1 MGRRRRKNPGHIM
14 KITLLVT
21 LLVTLIAP
29 AGFGQGA
36 QADMVKR
43 RAKETVNQN
52 NVRQGVPPSA
62 QTQPVAPP
70 AVGTAPANTVPQ
82 AQTLVALKNDLAGF
96 KTGTAVT
103 EAQKQQFTIN
113 LAKAA
118 RGNKPSLGTVN
129 KSVDS
134 LSRALTSASLT
145 DEQRARLAGNI
156 DAVMN
161 SRGLS
166 TSAFDKTIEDTQA
179 ILQVGSVSRTTAI
192 SVAAD
197 LKAVG
202 AEVRR

>member
-1 MGRRRRKNPGHIM
+1 M
-14 KITLLVT
+14 KTTIAVALLI
-21 LLVTLIAP
+21 TLIAP
-29 AGFGQGA
+29 AGFSQGA

-43 RAKETVNQN
+43 RAKETVNQS

-62 QTQPVAPP
+62 QTQPVVPP

-82 AQTLVALKNDLAGF
+82 AQTLAALKSDLTGF

-118 RGNKPSLGTVN
+118 RGNKPSLGTV
-129 KSVDS
+129 KKFVDS
-134 LSRALTSASLT
+134 LSSALGSASLT
-145 DEQRARLAGNI
+145 DEHRARLAGDI
-156 DAVMN
+156 DTVMN

-166 TSAFDKTIEDTQA
+166 TSAFDKIIEDTQA
-179 ILQVGSVSRTTAI
+179 ILQVGSVPRPTAI

>member
-1 MGRRRRKNPGHIM
+1 M
-14 KITLLVT
+14 KKTLLLS
-21 LLVTLIAP
+21 LLLTLIAP
-29 AGFGQGA
+29 AGFSQGA

-43 RAKETVNQN
+43 RAKETVNQS
-52 NVRQGVPPSA
+52 NVRQGVPPPA
-62 QTQPVAPP
+62 QTHPVAPP

-82 AQTLVALKNDLAGF
+82 AQTLTALKSDLAGF
-96 KTGTAVT
+96 KIGTAVT
-103 EAQKQQFTIN
+103 EAQRQQFTVN

-118 RGNKPSLGTVN
+118 RGNKPSLGTV
-129 KSVDS
+129 KKFVAS
-134 LSRALTSASLT
+134 LSSALSSASLT
-145 DEQRARLAGNI
+145 DEQRARLAGDI
-156 DAVMN
+156 DAVLN

-179 ILQVGSVSRTTAI
+179 ILQVGSVPRTMAI

>member
-1 MGRRRRKNPGHIM
+1 M
-14 KITLLVT
+14 KT
-21 LLVTLIAP
+21 TLIATVLLTAITP
-29 AGFGQGA
+29 AILGQGA

-43 RAKETVNQN
+43 RAKETVNQS

-70 AVGTAPANTVPQ
+70 AVGAAPANTVPQ
-82 AQTLVALKNDLAGF
+82 AQTLIALKGDLAGF

-118 RGNKPSLGTVN
+118 RGNKPSLGTV
-129 KSVDS
+129 KKFVDS
-134 LSRALTSASLT
+134 LSSALSSASLT
-145 DEQRARLAGNI
+145 DEHRARLAGDI
-156 DAVMN
+156 DAVLN

-179 ILQVGSVSRTTAI
+179 ILQVGSVPRTTAI